1 MPHGGRVREL
11 QTHILP
17 KKQSIYGTSTKKTKN
32 KVCIIKHITRGRRVG
47 GIGLF
52 FFSFLFLLFKE
63 IYKTLRVKR
72 KMETKREIKER

>member
-1 MPHGGRVREL
+1 MD
-11 QTHILP
+11 
-17 KKQSIYGTSTKKTKN
+17 Y
-32 KVCIIKHITRGRRVG
+32 
-47 GIGLF
+47 